1 MKMVKKTL
9 LAVALVAFLATVVQA
24 ADPSIKEDDS
34 WPGHW
39 VWDTQDICT
48 MPIYMDVGMFVQVE
62 KCNERKIE
70 LKQVDCGS
78 IGKGGGD
85 YPCYKD
91 CDVVKVRANFEVKL
105 GTSLTKSTGSP
116 IDSWSAYYE
125 GGDVV
130 AGDGAYHGMTVC
142 VSAWKTK
149 IWNAAPGDKVPV
161 GDLTITV
168 KPNN

>member
-1 MKMVKKTL
+1 MVKKTL
-9 LAVALVAFLATVVQA
+9 IAVALVAFMATVVQA
-24 ADPSIKEDDS
+24 ANPSIKEDDS

-48 MPIYMDVGMFVQVE
+48 MPVYMDVGMFVQV
-62 KCNERKIE
+62 KDCNKREIK
-70 LKQVDCGS
+70 LKQVDCGE

-91 CDVVKVRANFEVKL
+91 CDVVQVRANFDVKL
-105 GTSLTKSTGSP
+105 GTKLSKSSGSP
-116 IDSWSAYYE
+116 IDGWSAWYE

-130 AGDGAYHGMTVC
+130 AGDGGYHGMTVC
-142 VSAWKTK
+142 VKAWKTK
-149 IWNAAPGDKVPV
+149 IWDASPGDKVRV

-168 KPNN
+168 KPN